1 MSYFEIEITEERQ
14 YYVLEIYSR
23 KKWRLT
29 AGEFDTIDKADN
41 EKQFRIGRMIKINP
55 NETPKFRIKEIFHRE
70 SIVEKT

>member
-1 MSYFEIEITEERQ
+1 MSYFEIETTEERQ

-41 EKQFRIGRMIKINP
+41 EKQFRIDRMNKINP
-55 NETPKFRIKEIFHRE
+55 NEIIKFRIKEIFHRE